1 MQLIVLC
8 FLFCLVVFTLT
19 MNVTSMPTIIGNTDH
34 DGHRSIIA
42 QRLRAP
48 LMGRSISPV
57 TIITTTVHDD
67 ANRVDSN
74 GDNSD
79 EELFLGKRRHSFAIL
94 GRRRWVTSKK
104 RGPLFG

>member
-1 MQLIVLC
+1 
-8 FLFCLVVFTLT
+8 
-19 MNVTSMPTIIGNTDH
+19 MPTIIGNTDH
-34 DGHRSIIA
+34 DGHRSIIT

-57 TIITTTVHDD
+57 TIITTTVNDD
-67 ANRVDSN
+67 VNRVDSK